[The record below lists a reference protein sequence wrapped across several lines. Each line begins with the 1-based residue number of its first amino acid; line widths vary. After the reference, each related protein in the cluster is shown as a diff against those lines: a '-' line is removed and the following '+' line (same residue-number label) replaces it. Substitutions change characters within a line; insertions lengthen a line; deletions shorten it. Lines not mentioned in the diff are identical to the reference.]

1 MAKMFV
7 NHVIWAIYLMK
18 KTVYKIYK
26 NCLNLDFLSKVKEN
40 LHLQMCMLFEEKD
53 HFLYKIINEKFYYH
67 QKCMFTGTN
76 IYVDVSDTYSEW
88 EKIKI
93 DAIVK
98 KETKVAVSNFFKENP
113 FFKV

>member
-1 MAKMFV
+1 
-7 NHVIWAIYLMK
+7 
-18 KTVYKIYK
+18 
-26 NCLNLDFLSKVKEN
+26 
-40 LHLQMCMLFEEKD
+40 
-53 HFLYKIINEKFYYH
+53 
-67 QKCMFTGTN
+67 MFTGTN
-76 IYVDVSDTYSEW
+76 IYVDVSVTYSEW

>member
-40 LHLQMCMLFEEKD
+40 LHLQMCTLFEKKD

-67 QKCMFTGTN
+67 HKCMFTGTN
-76 IYVDVSDTYSEW
+76 IYVDVSVTYSEW

-98 KETKVAVSNFFKENP
+98 KETKVTVSNFLKENP

>member
-76 IYVDVSDTYSEW
+76 IYVDVSVTYSEW

-98 KETKVAVSNFFKENP
+98 KEKSSCFQFF
-113 FFKV
+113 